1 MVCYFVLG
9 TLGWPT
15 QHPAVVGNSHGKSES
30 ICRVS
35 ITWCKSDLMSCV
47 NRALKQYSAFAEH
60 RSIFTVEEPYA
71 KLHVDCIIFRALRV
85 AGRPSSWRGRPR
97 ISRAV
102 RCDQRDLCRHYRHLR
117 SGGSPRKT
125 SRESLHHRS
134 FFESS
139 ECSET
144 AGGETASKGWLP
156 TLAHLQ
162 EGGARM
168 NSSRAS
174 FYYRSFFESSE
185 SVAVRRDQ
193 RDLCR
198 H

>member
-1 MVCYFVLG
+1 
-9 TLGWPT
+9 
-15 QHPAVVGNSHGKSES
+15 
-30 ICRVS
+30 
-35 ITWCKSDLMSCV
+35 MSCV
-47 NRALKQYSAFAEH
+47 NRALKQYSAFADH

-97 ISRAV
+97 IRRAV
-102 RCDQRDLCRHYRHLR
+102 RRDQRGLCRHYQHLR

-125 SRESLHHRS
+125 SRESLQHR

-144 AGGETASKGWLP
+144 LGGETTSKGWSP

-168 NSSRAS
+168 NSSRAG
-174 FYYRSFFESSE
+174 FYYRSVFSRAQS
-185 SVAVRRDQ
+185 RWR
-193 RDLCR
+193 
-198 H
+198 